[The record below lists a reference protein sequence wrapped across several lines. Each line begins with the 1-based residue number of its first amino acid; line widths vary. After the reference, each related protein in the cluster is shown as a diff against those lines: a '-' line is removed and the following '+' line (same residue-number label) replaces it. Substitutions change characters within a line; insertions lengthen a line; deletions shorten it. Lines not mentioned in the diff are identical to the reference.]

1 MFAYNALMTY
11 VDPYYTVSQVVDNPG
26 PYLNRQIQVMGT
38 VVNGSAEQ
46 GSDGSLS
53 FSLTD
58 EESTIN
64 VVYRGDPVTSFAEGQ
79 QSVAVGKLVSPQ
91 TFQAFQIL
99 VKCPSKYDSQ
109 EQTSLFSTPL
119 FPIALLVGSV
129 AIGFSV
135 VSVTLSKK
143 KK

>member
-1 MFAYNALMTY
+1 MTY
-11 VDPYYTVSQVVDNPG
+11 VDPYHTVSQIVDNPET
-26 PYLNRQIQVMGT
+26 YINRQNQVQVMGT
-38 VVNGSAEQ
+38 VVNGSIEQ
-46 GSDGSLS
+46 IDGSLS

-58 EESTIN
+58 GNSTIN
-64 VVYRGDPVTSFAEGQ
+64 VVYKGDPVPSFADGQ
-79 QSVAVGKLVSPQ
+79 QSVAVGRLVSPQ
-91 TFQAFQIL
+91 TLQASQLL

-135 VSVTLSKK
+135 VSVTLSKRK
-143 KK
+143 K